1 MKGIENEIKRGRPDI
16 IHLTLLSICTSPAFY
31 ENKIKVFVHTVND
44 EIISINNSTHLP
56 KSYHRFQGLME
67 KLFLTKKIEF
77 EGEILMEL
85 EKYSLSQFITKI
97 RPTQIIG
104 FTTQGKKIT
113 LENLVGNIEENSCIL
128 IGGFQKGHF
137 NKETEEIIEKS
148 FSINNSSLEAHLVA
162 SRFVY
167 EYEKTILFR

>member
-1 MKGIENEIKRGRPDI
+1 M
-16 IHLTLLSICTSPAFY
+16 
-31 ENKIKVFVHTVND
+31 
-44 EIISINNSTHLP
+44 
-56 KSYHRFQGLME
+56 
-67 KLFLTKKIEF
+67 
-77 EGEILMEL
+77 
-85 EKYSLSQFITKI
+85 TKI

-113 LENLVGNIEENSCIL
+113 LENLVENIEENSCIL